1 MSAYQH
7 EILAMLDTMSK
18 LSEAVRPANKSKIG
32 RYLDTTYGLV
42 QGLVDGFQGAAEWPS
57 LLPRFQSYMDLEEA
71 RIRKSLE
78 TFKYKVD
85 ALDTLALINGRK
97 GLERV
102 SWSLIFDALDR
113 GR

>member
-1 MSAYQH
+1 MSAYRH

-42 QGLVDGFQGAAEWPS
+42 QSLVDGFQGTAEWPS
-57 LLPRFQSYMDLEEA
+57 LLPRFQSYMDLEEV